1 MRSTWM
7 LAACLAAGAALA
19 DETKPLIAVLEF
31 RTKLAAEEKAD
42 ADPTYFSDV
51 VRSQAL
57 DELPMAQVMTR
68 ENMTVLLAAS
78 GKDLAQCEGEC
89 DVETGRNLGADEVI
103 NGELLKVGSSFKLDL
118 KLHST
123 RDGRLLAGV
132 QASGKTV
139 DELDAAMPAAVSK
152 LLAPL
157 HPAPASGTAP
167 AAAAG
172 PAAPAASA
180 AAPRA
185 QVAPASPA
193 STASNA
199 ARPAPPAAPS
209 STASPGPGAARA
221 NPLVTNSSAPFPRAA
236 TPASAPSPYR
246 LIRVV
251 DERIV
256 HLQPFFAPGQRDLGR
271 DAMAVLREVALAL
284 RGPPERRAAIICRN
298 ELETRA
304 SKRIALQ
311 RAWALRHALVEL
323 GVSRWGLLPR
333 AEDAATQAK
342 LVTQVAHPYVC
353 EIVLR

>member
-7 LAACLAAGAALA
+7 LAVWLAAGAALA
-19 DETKPLIAVLEF
+19 DENKPLIAVLEF
-31 RTKLAAEEKAD
+31 RTRLAADEKAD

-57 DELPMAQVMTR
+57 DELPLAQVMTR
-68 ENMTVLLAAS
+68 ENMTVLLQAS
-78 GKDLAQCEGEC
+78 GKDLAACEGEC

-103 NGELLKVGSSFKLDL
+103 NGELLKVGTSFKLDL

-157 HPAPASGTAP
+157 HPAPAPS
-167 AAAAG
+167 
-172 PAAPAASA
+172 AAPAAPPPSSA
-180 AAPRA
+180 APPG
-185 QVAPASPA
+185 QS
-193 STASNA
+193 A
-199 ARPAPPAAPS
+199 ARS
-209 STASPGPGAARA
+209 
-221 NPLVTNSSAPFPRAA
+221 NPLVSNASAPFPHSTA
-236 TPASAPSPYR
+236 PAPTPSPYR

-256 HLQPFFAPGQRDLGR
+256 HLQPFFAPGQRDLSR
-271 DAMAVLREVALAL
+271 DAMAVLREVAMAL

-298 ELETRA
+298 EVDTGA

-333 AEDAATQAK
+333 AEDAQGQAK